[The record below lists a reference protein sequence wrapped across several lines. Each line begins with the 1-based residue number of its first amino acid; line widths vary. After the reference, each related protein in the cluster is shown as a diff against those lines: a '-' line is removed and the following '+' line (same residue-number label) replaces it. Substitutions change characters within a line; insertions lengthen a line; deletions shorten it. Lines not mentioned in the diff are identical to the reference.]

1 MPIVQAKLRVGTPND
16 KYEQQADR
24 IADEVMH
31 MPELEV
37 DGQRSPPALFAS
49 RESVQR
55 KCTACGSAGGLCP
68 ECEEKLH
75 GLPEGSEDAAMQ
87 RKAPRTGSNI
97 AQHTAV
103 ASRPF
108 TSASVENVLRSPGRP
123 LEGATRAFF
132 EPRLG
137 HDFGQVRVHSGGL
150 AARAASAVHAQAF
163 TVGRDVVFG
172 AGEYAP
178 EKTSGRRLLAHELTH
193 VVQQNHSTPSI
204 MKFGLGLGLGGC
216 TVPPEECRHPTGYSI
231 GPGTRVRDLERFG
244 MEESP
249 RIIEGESLNQVFVK
263 ELITQEINYYSFL
276 SWDEMESESDP
287 YLNAAD
293 MPADAHLFPTARALN
308 GYDKYV
314 QENGPMKGT
323 ISFLQMY
330 IYIMPKCGLTKPR
343 TLPNSGYRITHTL
356 ETGINGEVVATTSKR
371 AESVKIRYE
380 SEDYETNAGLTQR
393 IRPVKN
399 QLRP

>member
-1 MPIVQAKLRVGTPND
+1 MHFTFTKDVQAFHRRASRPDAGTAQPGTKKLAGGFLPIVQAKLRSGSSND
-16 KYEQQADR
+16 EYEQQADR
-24 IADEVMH
+24 VAEQVMRTAD
-31 MPELEV
+31 
-37 DGQRSPPALFAS
+37 S
-49 RESVQR
+49 
-55 KCTACGSAGGLCP
+55 C
-68 ECEEKLH
+68 
-75 GLPEGSEDAAMQ
+75 
-87 RKAPRTGSNI
+87 APREALPVTPLAEREIEG
-97 AQHTAV
+97 TASSV
-103 ASRPF
+103 AVP
-108 TSASVENVLRSPGRP
+108 AIVNSVLSSPGQP
-123 LEGATRAFF
+123 LNSGT
-132 EPRLG
+132 G
-137 HDFGQVRVHSGGL
+137 DFMKQRFGCDFSSLRVH
-150 AARAASAVHAQAF
+150 ADAQAAASAQALHARAY

-172 AGEYAP
+172 HGQYAP
-178 EKTSGRRLLAHELTH
+178 TTTDGKYLLAHEMTH
-193 VVQQNHSTPSI
+193 VLQQNHSTPSI

-216 TVPPEECRHPTGYSI
+216 TVPPEECRHPAGYSI
-231 GPGTRVRDLERFG
+231 GPGTGVRDLERFG

-249 RIIEGESLNQVFVK
+249 RIVEGESLKQVFVK
-263 ELITQEINYYSFL
+263 ELITQTLDYYSFL

-330 IYIMPKCGLTKPR
+330 IYTMPKCGLTKPI

-356 ETGINGEVVATTSKR
+356 ETGINGEVVATTSKK
-371 AESVKIRYE
+371 AESVVIYYE
-380 SEDYETNAGLTQR
+380 GEEFQTNAGLTKQ

>member
-1 MPIVQAKLRVGTPND
+1 MPIVQGKLRIGSSND
-16 KYEQQADR
+16 EYEQQADR
-24 IADEVMH
+24 AAEQVIRTVEPGA
-31 MPELEV
+31 P
-37 DGQRSPPALFAS
+37 QN
-49 RESVQR
+49 
-55 KCTACGSAGGLCP
+55 
-68 ECEEKLH
+68 
-75 GLPEGSEDAAMQ
+75 GLPLMPLAEREIEG
-87 RKAPRTGSNI
+87 
-97 AQHTAV
+97 TA
-103 ASRPF
+103 
-108 TSASVENVLRSPGRP
+108 TSLAVPAIVNSVLSSPGQP
-123 LEGATRAFF
+123 LDSRTYEFMKQRFGC
-132 EPRLG
+132 
-137 HDFGQVRVHSGGL
+137 DFSPLRVH
-150 AARAASAVHAQAF
+150 ADAQAAASAQALHARAY

-172 AGEYAP
+172 QGQYAP
-178 EKTSGRRLLAHELTH
+178 TTTDGKHLIAHEMAH
-193 VVQQNHSTPSI
+193 VLQQENSTPSI

-231 GPGTRVRDLERFG
+231 GPGTAVRDLERFG

-249 RIIEGESLNQVFVK
+249 RIIEGESLNQVLVK
-263 ELITQEINYYSFL
+263 ELITQTIDSYSVL

-293 MPADAHLFPTARALN
+293 MPTDAHLFPIARALN

-314 QENGPMKGT
+314 QENGPIKGT

-330 IYIMPKCGLTKPR
+330 IYTMPKCGLTKPI

-371 AESVKIRYE
+371 AESVLIRYE
-380 SEDYETNAGLTQR
+380 GKDYETNAGLTKQ